1 MSLEFLSV
9 VNKCTQVKASDA
21 EALYLDMSDAYKKW
35 VSRDAFVDYVSS
47 HKKESIL
54 WHDYEAGG
62 THGPSVAPLQF
73 AGLRT
78 DMLHRLIDVPM
89 DIYCK
94 LAGDK
99 LPHPEAIAITK
110 ISPLECYLNGLPEPV
125 FFRSIEKEMS
135 QPGTCVAGYNSYG
148 YDEEVTRFGFWR
160 NLLPV
165 YEREYANFNSRLD
178 LLKFTAA
185 FSASNVGGIE
195 WHIKEDGNRSLK
207 LEHIAQSNNITQE
220 NAHNAIDDVKA
231 LIDISRMLQQKS
243 PQLWDYCFNLRR
255 KKAVQSV
262 LYPGAVGIL
271 ADVKLGAKNG
281 FCAPVLVIGTVIGEG
296 NKVVVVNLSE
306 MEALRSCWKLDVPT
320 IQERMYAK
328 KEVLETNCLHR
339 PPLQT
344 MALNKAPSFFP
355 QATSQEYFPGMLTED
370 LKEVAARVMASR
382 EFVQKIIAAASGDD
396 FATPSNPEMALY
408 GAGFPSGKDANLIK
422 ILKGQT
428 IQDAFTNPPEWE
440 NPSYQILWE
449 RCRAKLEGYDGL
461 ELQPS
466 EKKAWNTRRKNALS
480 NNTDTPD
487 KHNPVEINAL
497 DGLITKSLCG
507 TQLGL
512 DYNAWIKELIS
523 DIS

>member
-9 VNKCTQVKASDA
+9 VNKCNRVKDSDA
-21 EALYLDMSDAYKKW
+21 DILYLNMSDVYKKW

-47 HKKESIL
+47 HKRESIL

-62 THGPSVAPLQF
+62 THAPSVAPLQF

-78 DMLHRLIDVPM
+78 DMSHRLIDVPM

-110 ISPLECYLNGLPEPV
+110 ISPLDCYLNGLPEPV

-185 FSASNVGGIE
+185 FSASNVEGIT
-195 WHIKEDGNRSLK
+195 WHTKEDGARSLK

-231 LIDISRMLQQKS
+231 LIDVSRMLQQKS

-255 KKAVQSV
+255 KKAVQSA
-262 LYPGAVGIL
+262 LYPGAVGVL
-271 ADVKLGAKNG
+271 ADVKIGAKNG
-281 FCAPVLVIGTVIGEG
+281 FCAPVLVIGNVIGEG
-296 NKVVVVNLSE
+296 NKVVIVNLSE

-328 KEVLETNCLHR
+328 KEVLAAKCFHR
-339 PPLQT
+339 PPLQIV
-344 MALNKAPSFFP
+344 ALNKAPSFFP
-355 QATSQEYFPGMLTED
+355 QVTSQEYFPGVLTEE
-370 LKEVAARVMASR
+370 LKEVAARVMGSN
-382 EFVQKIIAAASGDD
+382 EFVQKIITAASSDD

-408 GAGFPSGKDANLIK
+408 SAGFPSEKDATLIK

-428 IQDAFTNPPEWE
+428 IRDAFTDPPEWE
-440 NPSYQILWE
+440 NPYYQMLWG

-461 ELQPS
+461 ELKLS
-466 EKKAWNTRRKNALS
+466 EKKAWNTRRKNVLS
-480 NNTDTPD
+480 NNTDTPG
-487 KHNPVEINAL
+487 KHNPVEIDSL
-497 DGLITKSLCG
+497 GGLINKSLGG

-512 DYNAWIKELIS
+512 DYNAWIKELMS
-523 DIS
+523 DID